1 MGFKW
6 QMAFQGLVK
15 DHYLAADVY
24 TYDYK
29 ESSKT
34 ISQNPQVYDLHGIL
48 PYPNPPQNK

>member
-1 MGFKW
+1 MTDGISR
-6 QMAFQGLVK
+6 LSERS
-15 DHYLAADVY
+15 LPAADVY